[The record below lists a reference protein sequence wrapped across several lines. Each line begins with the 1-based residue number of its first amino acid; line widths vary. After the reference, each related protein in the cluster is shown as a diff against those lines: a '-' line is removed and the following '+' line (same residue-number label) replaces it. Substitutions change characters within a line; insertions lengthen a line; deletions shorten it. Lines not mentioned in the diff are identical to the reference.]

1 MTVTNIIHNVK
12 QKKLLL
18 AWLVNTLLFTAI
30 VLFACPVYHS
40 GDELGMAQ
48 MLGGGQGMPPSG
60 CLPFLYG
67 MPFFF
72 NIPLKQLFLHYPTV
86 NWFSLLLL
94 LPQYLSGIIFY
105 YLLLS
110 RKDFVTATLGYL
122 LLFTVFGSWMVL
134 YLNISSTSIVCAIA
148 GLALAWHYFQ
158 QQAVRP
164 ILLTSSMLII
174 IIGALIRLHTL
185 LPVFVVAAPLFL
197 LLPGVRKK
205 LMALGF
211 LAITF
216 ALVIL
221 LFKAQDRY
229 YTTYCPEWKQEEAYR
244 KAKYD
249 NINYYRDTSTAR
261 VAPYEEEAAMLSG
274 LMLFDT
280 TYPSTQTLYT
290 IAQRSVTAMPASVF
304 FSKATW
310 YWSFINNRIFL
321 LALALAFALF
331 YSGRKERYAA
341 MAAILIGLL
350 SIGYI
355 MMFRKLPEFIIP
367 GITFTIVYF
376 IVLTNSHT
384 FTKNIYWKAAAA
396 ILFTIL
402 LAWALLRAYKT
413 NRHNATSFQQFRLM
427 YQELSNHPDK
437 LFINVGDGESF
448 GYFYCFAT
456 PASYPFKNILFIDH
470 PVTARQPALLSNF
483 GLEDIKK
490 APLLDNVYFRG
501 PVKPVLTRYFSKV
514 LNRPVSYSDTIPGF
528 KHSAIRKL
536 IVQ

>member
-1 MTVTNIIHNVK
+1 MVVTNIIHHVK

-18 AWLVNTLLFTAI
+18 AWLVNTLLFAAI
-30 VLFACPVYHS
+30 MLFACPVYHS

-48 MLGGGQGMPPSG
+48 MLGGGQGMPPTG

-110 RKDFVTATLGYL
+110 RKAFVTATLGYL
-122 LLFTVFGSWMVL
+122 ILFTVFSSWMIL
-134 YLNISSTSIVCAIA
+134 YLNISSTSIICAIA
-148 GLALAWHYFQ
+148 GLALSWHYFQ
-158 QQAVRP
+158 QPGARP
-164 ILLTSSMLII
+164 ILLITSLLII
-174 IIGALIRLHTL
+174 ILGALIRLHTL
-185 LPVFVVAAPLFL
+185 LPVFVAAAPFFL

-205 LMALGF
+205 LMALGV
-211 LAITF
+211 LALTF
-216 ALVIL
+216 VLMIL
-221 LFKAQDRY
+221 LFKAQDQY
-229 YTTYCPEWKQEEAYR
+229 YTTHCPEWKQEEAYR

-261 VAPYEEEAAMLSG
+261 VAPYEQETAMLSA

-280 TYPSTQTLYT
+280 TYPSTQTLYA
-290 IAQRSVTAMPASVF
+290 IAQRSVSSMPAPVF
-304 FSKATW
+304 FSKSTW
-310 YWSFINNRIFL
+310 YWSFVNNRIFL
-321 LALALAFALF
+321 LALALAFTFF
-331 YSGRKERYAA
+331 YSGKKERYAA
-341 MAAILIGLL
+341 MAAILTGAL
-350 SIGYI
+350 SIGYL

-367 GITFTIVYF
+367 GITFTITYF
-376 IVLTNSHT
+376 IVLTNKPA
-384 FTKNIYWKAAAA
+384 FNKNIYWKAAAA

-402 LAWALLRAYKT
+402 LAWASLRVYKV
-413 NRHNATSFQQFRLM
+413 NRHNATSFQQFQLV

-437 LFINVGDGESF
+437 LFINVGDGDSF

-456 PASYPFKNILFIDH
+456 PASYSFKNILFLDH
-470 PVTARQPALLSNF
+470 PVTARQPALLSDF
-483 GLEDIKK
+483 GVSDIKK
-490 APLLDNVYFRG
+490 APLYDNIYFRG
-501 PVKPVLTRYFSKV
+501 PVKPVLTAYFSKM
-514 LNRPVSYSDTIPGF
+514 LQRPVSYSDSIPGF

-536 IVQ
+536 IVR